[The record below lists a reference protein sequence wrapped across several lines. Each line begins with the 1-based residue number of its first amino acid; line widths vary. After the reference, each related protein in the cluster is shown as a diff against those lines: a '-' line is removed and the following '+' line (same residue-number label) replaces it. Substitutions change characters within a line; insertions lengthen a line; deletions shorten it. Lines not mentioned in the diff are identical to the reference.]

1 MFVEQILSAK
11 GDQVV
16 SAEPDASIAEIAR
29 LLKYHRIGAV
39 VVTDA
44 GGDLR
49 GIITERDLA
58 HGLADHGAKVLDMRV
73 DQLMTAQPVT
83 CTPEESINDVMRKM
97 TESRFRQLPV
107 VQAGRLVG
115 IISIGDVVKSRLQE
129 LKVETTELRNYIV
142 GTGIDE
148 KTPN

>member
-1 MFVEQILSAK
+1 MFVGQILSAK

-44 GGDLR
+44 GGDLG

-73 DQLMTAQPVT
+73 DQLMTGA
-83 CTPEESINDVMRKM
+83 M
-97 TESRFRQLPV
+97 
-107 VQAGRLVG
+107 GG
-115 IISIGDVVKSRLQE
+115 IG
-129 LKVETTELRNYIV
+129 
-142 GTGIDE
+142 
-148 KTPN
+148 